1 MFSEVLSFY
10 ITYDFR
16 SDELTRDDNKSLP
29 SAPKLSS
36 ARPSES
42 ELTAAMGLDF
52 GDESFPTSTP
62 EPLKPVIATAPVR
75 PKAPSP
81 NITTISSQSLAS
93 PATQPKA
100 DPKSVPTPKT
110 MEKTVLAAKNRTEEI
125 PNDLPSLQR
134 EIKVLTKLCLEARY
148 FIRVMRCANID
159 RMYMYHITGLQATK
173 RRY

>member
-1 MFSEVLSFY
+1 LLCVIEISVGHAAALEAEEANQSQTHTQFEDTPTLSTKNKKANLDDNAGDEAHL
-10 ITYDFR
+10 IAEL
-16 SDELTRDDNKSLP
+16 DELTRDDNKSLP

-110 MEKTVLAAKNRTEEI
+110 MEKTVLAAK
-125 PNDLPSLQR
+125 
-134 EIKVLTKLCLEARY
+134 K
-148 FIRVMRCANID
+148 
-159 RMYMYHITGLQATK
+159 
-173 RRY
+173 